1 MITTRPKPGTSARL
15 APGQTF
21 PRYMHEP
28 GKTPH
33 PYRHEDGH
41 SHGQPE
47 PTVAPLDPA
56 DCFESEAYLFGF
68 DLFNHGYFWEAH
80 VWWESLWHAH
90 GRKGEIADLLRALIR
105 LAAAGVKA
113 RAQVPGGIRKHCR
126 ATAGI
131 LEDIRERTGAA
142 VFVGI
147 HLEELATQARL
158 VADTAPEQGLH
169 TQLVDGCFEWWL
181 VPVGP

>member
-1 MITTRPKPGTSARL
+1 MPARDV
-15 APGQTF
+15 PERRC
-21 PRYMHEP
+21 PRYRHRL
-28 GKTPH
+28 GQTPH
-33 PYRHEDGH
+33 PRTDPEGH
-41 SHGQPE
+41 SWECPE
-47 PTVAPLDPA
+47 PESPPLTSDNWRQHDA
-56 DCFESEAYLFGF
+56 WLFGI

-80 VWWESLWHAH
+80 VWWEALWHAH
-90 GRKGEIADLLRALIR
+90 GKKGEVADLLRALIR

-113 RAQVPGGIRKHCR
+113 RAQVPGGVRKHCR

-131 LEDIRERTGAA
+131 LEDLRERTGAT
-142 VFVGI
+142 VFAGI

-158 VADTAPEQGLH
+158 VADTTPEQGLH